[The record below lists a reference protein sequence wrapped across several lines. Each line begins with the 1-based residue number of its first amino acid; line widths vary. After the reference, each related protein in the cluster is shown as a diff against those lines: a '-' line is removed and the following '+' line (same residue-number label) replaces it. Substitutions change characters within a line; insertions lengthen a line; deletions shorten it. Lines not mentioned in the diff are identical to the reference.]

1 MMNVLAACSAAA
13 SRVGWTSVAA
23 IEPEWSV
30 TSMIEAWLTAT
41 CWVTD

>member
-1 MMNVLAACSAAA
+1 MNVLAARSAAS

-30 TSMIEAWLTAT
+30 TSMIDPRFTAAL
-41 CWVTD
+41 